1 MSHFIFYYRSLRLK
15 MLYRLL
21 RQIGF
26 LRSCFLLGIAYV
38 VMYFLY
44 KIDNQYAVSGVFL
57 VLALSLNQYR
67 RDRQFLQL
75 LISRPSLLL
84 MIEYLLLSVP
94 FVVVS
99 SLKGEWIQV
108 GAMLLAVVLV
118 PFCKKIHS
126 EYHMTVPLPFMY
138 RGGIDMLY
146 SMRMVGWI
154 LPVLIA
160 GGVMGCCYDNVK
172 IVRVCTALYMIIL
185 SISMC
190 NPQSL
195 VQHFSSFRQFLVM
208 NFKMVGYNLPLL
220 VLPMCILLIYSEN
233 TVSMPLCLL
242 LGGFLFALASLF
254 VRYVISNSLFM
265 FIHIA
270 LSVALYVTTVMSVWG
285 GILFA
290 IVIAIYLFGIKI
302 KYNYLWKY

>member
-1 MSHFIFYYRSLRLK
+1 MSHFVPYYLSLRLK
-15 MLYRLL
+15 MLYRLF
-21 RQIGF
+21 RQIGI
-26 LRSCFLLGIAYV
+26 LRSCILMGIAYV
-38 VMYFLY
+38 VLYFLY
-44 KIDNQYAVSGVFL
+44 KIDSQYVVVGVFSA
-57 VLALSLNQYR
+57 LALSVNQCR

-84 MIEYLLLSVP
+84 MIEYLILSVP

-99 SLKGEWIQV
+99 SMKGEWVQV
-108 GAMLLAVVLV
+108 GVMLLVAVLV
-118 PFCKKIHS
+118 PFFKKIQT
-126 EYHMTVPLPFMY
+126 EYHFTVPLPFMY

-146 SMRMVGWI
+146 SMRLIGWI

-160 GGVMGCCYDNVK
+160 GGVLGCCYDNVK

-190 NPQSL
+190 NPQPL

-233 TVSMPLCLL
+233 TISMPLCLL

-302 KYNYLWKY
+302 KYNYIWKY